1 MPSTLASRQADNT
14 GSSFGGGGDTKFAGG
29 APAGV
34 SDSTSSPV
42 PSTVGNT
49 VGQPTPFNLGE
60 WETSSVSSAQ
70 FSRREIFQLPP
81 SPRLNIPL
89 CHPATPISTEELAGC
104 LACSTAEVWR
114 GAESTLPPPRVF
126 RCPQLPGRPAPRS
139 SRTRPTD
146 LGEIR
151 EGQSP
156 SLSRDLILYF

>member
-1 MPSTLASRQADNT
+1 MPSTLASRQADNS

-60 WETSSVSSAQ
+60 WETLSVGSVLTW
-70 FSRREIFQLPP
+70 EIFQLPP
-81 SPRLNIPL
+81 SPRLNTPL
-89 CHPATPISTEELAGC
+89 CHPATPISTEEWAGC
-104 LACSTAEVWR
+104 LACSTAEVWL
-114 GAESTLPPPRVF
+114 GAGSTLLPTRAF
-126 RCPQLPGRPAPRS
+126 RCPRLPDRPAPRS

-151 EGQSP
+151 EGRSQSRP
-156 SLSRDLILYF
+156 LSFCVFL